1 MKLNPKDLE
10 SLAED
15 LIEVQRIHSNVL
27 AAEPRIAR
35 PLKDAVEAAKM
46 RVEQVSE
53 KASSLF
59 ASSLFGNNIGLTNAG
74 NHAS

>member
-59 ASSLFGNNIGLTNAG
+59 GNNIGLTNAG